1 MDASHAIF
9 NKPFK
14 VELTWI
20 DLKTPKH
27 YSRYPEGAEMGE
39 TIKAWRVHRELRRK
53 DYGLVSGGYGFE
65 DTPDCEFISG
75 GNNSKGPNSVA
86 LGRQGNFFLWGFCA
100 PPMDMTEEAR
110 TVFLNTLVYMRGF
123 DGKRAFARRT
133 APSRRWAFVY
143 AGYLDDERLQKYGTR
158 QFSKALLDEAKG
170 SGATMKEL
178 LAANEAYLFRAARHV
193 SNGPSTFSS
202 GYFAVDADA
211 KALGI
216 ANRDPAILER
226 CVTELE
232 QGEKSERALILLQR
246 YTDQELLYARDWRV
260 WLDANKDHLY
270 FTDTGGY
277 KFKLR

>member
-1 MDASHAIF
+1 
-9 NKPFK
+9 
-14 VELTWI
+14 
-20 DLKTPKH
+20 
-27 YSRYPEGAEMGE
+27 
-39 TIKAWRVHRELRRK
+39 
-53 DYGLVSGGYGFE
+53 
-65 DTPDCEFISG
+65 
-75 GNNSKGPNSVA
+75 
-86 LGRQGNFFLWGFCA
+86 
-100 PPMDMTEEAR
+100 
-110 TVFLNTLVYMRGF
+110 
-123 DGKRAFARRT
+123 
-133 APSRRWAFVY
+133 
-143 AGYLDDERLQKYGTR
+143 
-158 QFSKALLDEAKG
+158 
-170 SGATMKEL
+170 MKEL

-216 ANRDPAILER
+216 ANRDPALLER